1 MIPSPLL
8 LEKMIKTMLTSLHTF
23 DAMLITPDVNKFST
37 VLTSF
42 TKQVQDAI
50 MGLESLVKQL

>member
-1 MIPSPLL
+1 MNRTKQ
-8 LEKMIKTMLTSLHTF
+8 E
-23 DAMLITPDVNKFST
+23 